1 MTLQQPD
8 YFVELTPSR
17 HGGIVLIG
25 VFLIG
30 AVIVVGALAL
40 LVRGMSTSYGED
52 MERPNRVAQLY
63 GYAVCLITVVV
74 FLASANSFVENLF
87 TFGNPVRGSGGNFGE
102 ASVTSFEAY
111 RSTVNRYSVPGRD
124 AAPPPATPDSVL
136 RARYEA
142 LRADRIE
149 QTRFDAE
156 KGLTTS
162 GLLIVLSVVLFALHW
177 RWLRSRDN
185 AVETPR
191 APNVID

>member
-1 MTLQQPD
+1 
-8 YFVELTPSR
+8 
-17 HGGIVLIG
+17 
-25 VFLIG
+25 
-30 AVIVVGALAL
+30 
-40 LVRGMSTSYGED
+40 

-74 FLASANSFVENLF
+74 FLVSANSFVENLF
-87 TFGNPVRGSGGNFGE
+87 RFGNPVRGSGGNFGE
-102 ASVTSFEAY
+102 ASITSFEAY
-111 RSTVNRYSVPGRD
+111 RSTVNRFGVPGRD
-124 AAPPPATPDSVL
+124 APPPPATPDSVL

-177 RWLRSRDN
+177 RWLRSRDV
-185 AVETPR
+185 AVDASALGAIR
-191 APNVID
+191 